1 VRSLVYSQTE
11 EELKNKYASLTSS
24 ETTKKYPSFIK
35 HMENLWKKRKLW
47 AHCFRKTLLIR
58 GNHTNN
64 YAEAGIKILKDIIF
78 GRVKAYNLVQM
89 FYFVVETMELYYKRK
104 LVNIA
109 HNRLESHIA
118 LRFQGI
124 NAQKIGKG
132 DITKKAQPPGW
143 YTVQSQTERGKSYD
157 VNTHIGVCTCSRGQ
171 DGSPCSHQAAV
182 VFHYGD
188 ESCNYISTLS
198 ASARLKIA
206 KLALGESSVQDP
218 SFYSSIHQKAL
229 QEQYGNE
236 MPTATECSKEVASE
250 GNELNFDGPEW
261 DLIRAGARES
271 DSEIIEDDGRL
282 TEKDVHETCK
292 KIDIMA
298 ETLKEMVQSND
309 PQLTTGV
316 YKFLTRFNKLS
327 TPRLHSRL
335 ATALHQFG
343 WELGNKITTQAG
355 QMRYGKRIAVQATA
369 AGRRKQG
376 KTRGKGKEIAGRPLK
391 RLQDFPS
398 QQSNYTCSRYQM
410 PTRKEPKGRRVHSLN
425 KNIQLGQQNAGKW

>member
-1 VRSLVYSQTE
+1 
-11 EELKNKYASLTSS
+11 
-24 ETTKKYPSFIK
+24 
-35 HMENLWKKRKLW
+35 M
-47 AHCFRKTLLIR
+47 
-58 GNHTNN
+58 
-64 YAEAGIKILKDIIF
+64 
-78 GRVKAYNLVQM
+78 
-89 FYFVVETMELYYKRK
+89 
-104 LVNIA
+104 
-109 HNRLESHIA
+109 
-118 LRFQGI
+118 
-124 NAQKIGKG
+124 
-132 DITKKAQPPGW
+132 
-143 YTVQSQTERGKSYD
+143 
-157 VNTHIGVCTCSRGQ
+157 
-171 DGSPCSHQAAV
+171 
-182 VFHYGD
+182 
-188 ESCNYISTLS
+188 
-198 ASARLKIA
+198 
-206 KLALGESSVQDP
+206 
-218 SFYSSIHQKAL
+218 

-309 PQLTTGV
+309 SQLTTGV

-343 WELGNKITTQAG
+343 WELGNKIATQAG

-376 KTRGKGKEIAGRPLK
+376 KTKGKGKEIAGRPLK